1 MKKIN
6 YETNSAYRL
15 FSRLFGEEKA
25 KDLINKALYLDTH
38 NVKGF
43 IFLDVTNDISID
55 SLKKNTIYKK
65 REYSPE
71 TLEKR
76 YAKALAKLKEK
87 YNK

>member
-25 KDLINKALYLDTH
+25 KDLINKAIYLDGHT
-38 NVKGF
+38 VKGF
-43 IFLDVTNDISID
+43 TFLDVTHDISID
-55 SLKKNTIYKK
+55 DLKKNTIHKK
-65 REYSPE
+65 REYSLE

-76 YAKALAKLKEK
+76 YAKALERLKEK